1 MSDVENKLV
10 AVEQATAAL
19 LSEAKAAG
27 MDLKDV
33 AEAAKAGI
41 LGNKMY
47 TWVGSPERK
56 TAAIEAI
63 DYLLQSVK

>member
-1 MSDVENKLV
+1 MSTEENRVV
-10 AVEQATAAL
+10 AIEQAAAAL

-27 MDLKDV
+27 VDLAKV
-33 AEAAKAGI
+33 SESAKAGI

-56 TAAIEAI
+56 LASCEAI